1 MNNELILNNYLLLLK
16 STTEVFVHGTLESS
30 NEDVRSLLKDCLN
43 EILTSQANT
52 YDLMTEYGFYSVNNV
67 QKGEISNILN
77 KIENKNQ

>member
-30 NEDVRSLLKDCLN
+30 NENVRSLLKDCLN